1 MSAAAG
7 LAAAGDID
15 QWVWDKVGGSA
26 GSKKK
31 RNLDM
36 SYYVN
41 GTRIVTDGIMAMSNI
56 NTYIHLHDPY
66 DSQLWQEAEEI
77 LGEHH
82 YDLRMV
88 GHNDT
93 VAKNGKSKRSTKDIN
108 ADTTV
113 AFVYAGSDTNHA
125 VMTNYGNYSI
135 ALTSLRGY
143 IEDGVG
149 KRYQDGM
156 WASYTKYG
164 KEPHEALP
172 LINELNAE
180 ESAVESDIQNI
191 IIEQIQPCTQEGCYG
206 IYDKGCMSVGGSS
219 TPGDDSWI
227 VGEYYWSQYGGLDNE
242 CQSG

>member
-1 MSAAAG
+1 MQVILDKRASWQKVAGTEGATFFLLMSVGAMGLLGAAEVALYTAVSYTVGALGMSAAAG

-15 QWVWDKVGGSA
+15 QWVWDKVDGSA

-41 GTRIVTDGIMAMSNI
+41 GTRIVTDGIMAMSNT

-66 DSQLWQEAEEI
+66 DSQLWQEAEDI

-113 AFVYAGSDTNHA
+113 AFVYAGSDSNHA
-125 VMTNYGNYSI
+125 VMTN
-135 ALTSLRGY
+135 
-143 IEDGVG
+143 
-149 KRYQDGM
+149 
-156 WASYTKYG
+156 
-164 KEPHEALP
+164 
-172 LINELNAE
+172 
-180 ESAVESDIQNI
+180 
-191 IIEQIQPCTQEGCYG
+191 
-206 IYDKGCMSVGGSS
+206 
-219 TPGDDSWI
+219 
-227 VGEYYWSQYGGLDNE
+227 
-242 CQSG
+242 